1 MSHRRAALWAGFA
14 IIYIFWGGTFL
25 AIRIGVEQMAPL
37 LVAAARFLLAGGIL
51 YVWARWRG
59 APHPTRREWWGAT
72 ELAVFM
78 FLAGYGVLFWAE
90 TLIPSGIAAVLAA
103 LIPLWVALLESFVF
117 RSQPASVQVLGGCLL
132 GAAGV
137 AVLMGGNGSAGGL
150 GGGTVW
156 PMLALVGAALAWA
169 LGTVLINRLP
179 LPRSPEMN
187 AAAQMLVGGAML
199 AVAAAPTGAYRQPLH
214 VHLSLLWAL
223 GYLVLIGSVLAYSVY
238 IWLLS
243 HTSAVSVSTYALANP
258 VIALLIGWWWAGE
271 RLGWRAGLGSGI
283 ILAALALVLARPQS
297 DGKPSTKADIL
308 APSGGDFRAS

>member
-1 MSHRRAALWAGFA
+1 
-14 IIYIFWGGTFL
+14 
-25 AIRIGVEQMAPL
+25 
-37 LVAAARFLLAGGIL
+37 
-51 YVWARWRG
+51 
-59 APHPTRREWWGAT
+59 
-72 ELAVFM
+72 
-78 FLAGYGVLFWAE
+78 
-90 TLIPSGIAAVLAA
+90 
-103 LIPLWVALLESFVF
+103 
-117 RSQPASVQVLGGCLL
+117 
-132 GAAGV
+132 
-137 AVLMGGNGSAGGL
+137 
-150 GGGTVW
+150 
-156 PMLALVGAALAWA
+156 MLALVGAALAWA

-199 AVAAAPTGAYRQPLH
+199 AAAAAPTGAYRQPMHL
-214 VHLSLLWAL
+214 HLSLLWAL

-297 DGKPSTKADIL
+297 RAGR
-308 APSGGDFRAS
+308 GD